1 MPYLVMVT
9 TENRPFLLTSFSYKN
24 KEQHISRSENGIEK
38 EEEKGIKSFSLFP
51 SNPVGIWFKKYGWP
65 ETSTHRDGHE

>member
-1 MPYLVMVT
+1 MVT

-38 EEEKGIKSFSLFP
+38 EE
-51 SNPVGIWFKKYGWP
+51 
-65 ETSTHRDGHE
+65 